1 MTSTEGTGRLATDAV
16 PEQVPVQA
24 WDGPLGDLYR
34 TDHNRFL
41 GLAYV
46 FLGSRS
52 AAEDVVQE
60 AFMAVA
66 DRVSE
71 VDKLEPYLRQAVVNR
86 CRSVLRRRA
95 TAERHARIHR
105 HLMRRPTWLSYGTC
119 CSVSPGSSE
128 RLLCCGTWRVCLTK
142 RSPRSSGARGQRFD
156 LTPHE
161 VLRICGRSC
170 HDP

>member
-1 MTSTEGTGRLATDAV
+1 MATDAV
-16 PEQVPVQA
+16 PEQMPAQA

-52 AAEDVVQE
+52 AAEDAVQE

-66 DRVSE
+66 ARASE
-71 VDKLEPYLRQAVVNR
+71 IDKLEPYLRQAVVNR

-95 TAERHARIHR
+95 TAERHAPDPPPPDAPSYLVELRDV
-105 HLMRRPTWLSYGTC
+105 LLGLTWEQRAVVVLRYLEGVPDEEIAEIVGCT
-119 CSVSPGSSE
+119 
-128 RLLCCGTWRVCLTK
+128 
-142 RSPRSSGARGQRFD
+142 RSTVRSHAARG
-156 LTPHE
+156 LTH
-161 VLRICGRSC
+161 LREELS
-170 HDP
+170 